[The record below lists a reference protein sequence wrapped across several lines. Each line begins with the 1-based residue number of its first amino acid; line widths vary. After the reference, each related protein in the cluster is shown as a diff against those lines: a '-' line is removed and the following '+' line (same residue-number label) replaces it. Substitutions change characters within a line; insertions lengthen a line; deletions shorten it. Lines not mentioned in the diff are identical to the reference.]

1 MNKRIISLLLVIVM
15 ALSLVA
21 CGGSSAPAAT
31 EAASADVAMQYI
43 TPEDAKELLEDD
55 GYVFFD
61 IRKAADSSTTTV
73 PGAEAWDM
81 DAAKEGDAE
90 AGKATMTEA
99 TAGLD
104 KNIILICYSGKRY
117 AQAATNAL
125 SAIGYDMS
133 KVYTL
138 EGGFTAWSEKFPEL
152 AVAPGAVEAPA
163 VTTDAPELSKVRLN
177 WGGSGNILWALA
189 IENGYLADEG
199 IEVEF
204 VQATNNDD
212 MLTLLQTGMVDI
224 CTNAGTA
231 DPLKFIAAGADF
243 TIWGG
248 HMVQGCMPIIAK
260 PGTEWEGVES
270 FVGEK
275 IGVKP
280 NYFAV
285 TGALMELGYEDPL
298 AAADFQNLN
307 YNDALAALMR
317 DEIKYALVGT
327 SQNYPVQ
334 QLVEEGQVEIVA
346 YHGDIMPNYS
356 CCRME
361 STTEFVENNPN
372 TIKAILRALLR
383 AQCYY
388 ENNKEACPPVLANIQ
403 GVEVEVVEAFMLN
416 EYYKPTLDP
425 LRNGI
430 VRAWNILDATGFLD
444 ENAKQI
450 DINDHIN
457 TTLYEEALAE
467 YAELYGAEDPDFVTR
482 MQDFYKEWNT

>member
-1 MNKRIISLLLVIVM
+1 MNKRIISMLLAIVM
-15 ALSLVA
+15 VLGLFAA
-21 CGGSSAPAAT
+21 CGNTT
-31 EAASADVAMQYI
+31 EPETNDVPMQYI
-43 TPEDAKELLEDD
+43 TPAEAKELLDD
-55 GYVFFD
+55 EGYVFFD
-61 IRKAADSSTTTV
+61 LRKTADSSVSTI

-99 TAGLD
+99 TEGLD

-117 AQAATNAL
+117 AQATTNAL

-138 EGGFTAWSEKFPEL
+138 EGGFTAWSETYPEL
-152 AVAPGAVEAPA
+152 VDGE
-163 VTTDAPELSKVRLN
+163 VTASNAPELSKIRLN

-260 PGTEWEGVES
+260 PGTEWNGVES

-298 AAADFQNLN
+298 SAADFQNLN

-327 SQNYPVQ
+327 SQNYPVK

-346 YHGDIMPNYS
+346 WHGDIMPNYS

-361 STTEFVENNPN
+361 STTEFVQNNPN

-383 AQCYY
+383 AQCYF
-388 ENNKEACPPVLANIQ
+388 EANKDTCPPVLANIQ
-403 GVEVEVVEAFMLN
+403 GVDVEVVEAFMLN
-416 EYYKPTLDP
+416 DEYYKPHLDP

-467 YAELYGAEDPDFVTR
+467 YAELYGAEDPDFVQR
-482 MQDFYKEWNT
+482 MQDFYYGCSI

>member
-1 MNKRIISLLLVIVM
+1 MNKRIISMLLAIVM
-15 ALSLVA
+15 VLGLFAA
-21 CGGSSAPAAT
+21 CGNTT
-31 EAASADVAMQYI
+31 EPETNDVPMQYI
-43 TPEDAKELLEDD
+43 TPAEAKELLDD
-55 GYVFFD
+55 EGYVFFD
-61 IRKAADSSTTTV
+61 LRKTADSSVSTI

-99 TAGLD
+99 TEGLD

-117 AQAATNAL
+117 AQATTNAL

-138 EGGFTAWSEKFPEL
+138 EGGFTAWSETYPEL
-152 AVAPGAVEAPA
+152 VDGE
-163 VTTDAPELSKVRLN
+163 VTASNAPELSKIRLN

-260 PGTEWEGVES
+260 PGTEWNGVES

-298 AAADFQNLN
+298 SAADFQNLN

-327 SQNYPVQ
+327 SQNYPVK

-346 YHGDIMPNYS
+346 WHGDIMPNYS

-361 STTEFVENNPN
+361 STTEFVQNNPN

-383 AQCYY
+383 AQCYF
-388 ENNKEACPPVLANIQ
+388 EANKDTCPPVLANIQ
-403 GVEVEVVEAFMLN
+403 GVDVEVVEAFMLN
-416 EYYKPTLDP
+416 DEYYKPHLDP

-430 VRAWNILDATGFLD
+430 VRAWDILDKTGFLD

-467 YAELYGAEDPDFVTR
+467 YAELYGAEDPDFVQR
-482 MQDFYKEWNT
+482 MQDFYNEWDK

>member
-31 EAASADVAMQYI
+31 EAPAADVAMQYI
-43 TPEDAKELLEDD
+43 TADEAKELLENDE
-55 GYVFFD
+55 YVFFD
-61 IRKAADSSTTTV
+61 IRKAADSSANSI
-73 PGAEAWDM
+73 PGALAYDM

-99 TAGLD
+99 TKGLD
-104 KNIILICYSGKRY
+104 KKIILVCYSGKRY

-138 EGGFTAWSEKFPEL
+138 EGGFTNWSEKLPEL
-152 AVAPGAVEAPA
+152 TTANAAAEAPA
-163 VTTDAPELSKVRLN
+163 TAAPELNKIRLN

-260 PGTEWEGVES
+260 PGTEWNGVES

-298 AAADFQNLN
+298 SVADFQNLN

-327 SQNYPVQ
+327 SQNYPVK

-361 STTEFVENNPN
+361 STTEFVNNNPN

-383 AQCYY
+383 AQCYF
-388 ENNKEACPPVLANIQ
+388 EANKESCPPVLANIQ
-403 GVEVEVVEAFMLN
+403 GVENAVVEAFMLN
-416 EYYKPTLDP
+416 DEYYKPHLDP

-457 TTLYEEALAE
+457 TDLYEQALAE

-482 MQDFYKEWNT
+482 MQDFYNEWDK

>member
-1 MNKRIISLLLVIVM
+1 MNKRIISMLLAIVM
-15 ALSLVA
+15 VLGLFAA
-21 CGGSSAPAAT
+21 CGNTT
-31 EAASADVAMQYI
+31 EPETNDVPMQYI
-43 TPEDAKELLEDD
+43 TPAEAKELLDD
-55 GYVFFD
+55 EGYVFFD
-61 IRKAADSSTTTV
+61 LRKTADSSVSTI

-90 AGKATMTEA
+90 AGKATMAEA
-99 TAGLD
+99 TEGLD

-117 AQAATNAL
+117 AQATTNAL

-138 EGGFTAWSEKFPEL
+138 EGGFTAWSETYPEL
-152 AVAPGAVEAPA
+152 VDGEAA
-163 VTTDAPELSKVRLN
+163 DENAPELSKIRLN

-260 PGTEWEGVES
+260 PGTEWNGVES

-298 AAADFQNLN
+298 SAADFQNLN

-327 SQNYPVQ
+327 SQNYPVK

-346 YHGDIMPNYS
+346 WHGDIMPNYS

-361 STTEFVENNPN
+361 STTEFVQNNPN
-372 TIKAILRALLR
+372 TIKAILRSLLR

-388 ENNKEACPPVLANIQ
+388 ENNKEACPPVLAAIQ
-403 GVEVEVVEAFMLN
+403 GVDNAVVEAFMLN
-416 EYYKPTLDP
+416 EHYMPTLDP

-467 YAELYGAEDPDFVTR
+467 YAELYGAEDPDFVQR
-482 MQDFYKEWNT
+482 MQDFYNEWDK

>member
-21 CGGSSAPAAT
+21 CGGNTT
-31 EAASADVAMQYI
+31 EPETNDVPMQYI
-43 TPEDAKELLEDD
+43 TLEEAKEVLEDE

-61 IRKAADSSTTTV
+61 LRKTADSSV
-73 PGAEAWDM
+73 SSIPGAEAWDM

-99 TAGLD
+99 TEGLD

-117 AQAATNAL
+117 AQATTNAL

-138 EGGFTAWSEKFPEL
+138 EGGFTAWSETYPEL
-152 AVAPGAVEAPA
+152 VTGEAA
-163 VTTDAPELSKVRLN
+163 DSNAPELSKIRLN

-260 PGTEWEGVES
+260 PGTEWNGVES

-298 AAADFQNLN
+298 SAADFQNLN

-346 YHGDIMPNYS
+346 WHGDIMPNYS

-383 AQCYY
+383 AQCYF
-388 ENNKEACPPVLANIQ
+388 EANKDTCPPVLANIQ
-403 GVEVEVVEAFMLN
+403 GVDVEVVEAFMLN
-416 EYYKPTLDP
+416 DEYYKPHLDP

-467 YAELYGAEDPDFVTR
+467 YAELYGAEDPDFVQR
-482 MQDFYKEWNT
+482 MQDFYNEWDK

>member
-1 MNKRIISLLLVIVM
+1 MNKRIISMLLVIVM
-15 ALSLVA
+15 VLGLFAA
-21 CGGSSAPAAT
+21 CGNETT
-31 EAASADVAMQYI
+31 EPETNDVPMQYK
-43 TPEDAKELLEDD
+43 TPAEVKELLEDD
-55 GYVFFD
+55 NYVIFD
-61 IRKAADSSTTTV
+61 VRKAADSSASSI
-73 PGAEAWDM
+73 PGALAYDM

-99 TAGLD
+99 AEGLD
-104 KNIILICYSGKRY
+104 KNIILVCYSGKRY
-117 AQAATNAL
+117 AQASTNAL

-133 KVYTL
+133 KVWTL
-138 EGGFTAWSEKFPEL
+138 EGGFTAWSETYPEL
-152 AVAPGAVEAPA
+152 
-163 VTTDAPELSKVRLN
+163 VTGETADENAPELNKIRLN

-260 PGTEWEGVES
+260 PGTEWNGVES

-298 AAADFQNLN
+298 SAADFQNLN

-327 SQNYPVQ
+327 SQNYPVK

-346 YHGDIMPNYS
+346 WHGDIMPNYS

-361 STTEFVENNPN
+361 STTEFVQNNPN

-383 AQCYY
+383 AQCYF
-388 ENNKEACPPVLANIQ
+388 EANKDTCPPVLANIQ
-403 GVEVEVVEAFMLN
+403 GVDVEVVEAFMLN
-416 EYYKPTLDP
+416 DEYYKPHLDP

-467 YAELYGAEDPDFVTR
+467 YAELYGAEDPDFVQR
-482 MQDFYKEWNT
+482 MQDFYNEWDK